1 MSNLYNSI
9 IEENELDIF
18 IDVEDTEEYNYSLF
32 KKESNN
38 INCHNLYLKSTTLT
52 FIYTNKYNIQSCI
65 RKHPNKFMYL
75 QKTGH
80 I

>member
-18 IDVEDTEEYNYSLF
+18 IDVEGTEEYNYSLF
-32 KKESNN
+32 KKENNN

-52 FIYTNKYNIQSCI
+52 FIYTNKNNIQECI
-65 RKHPNKFMYL
+65 KKYPKKYTFL
-75 QKTGH
+75 QHTGH
-80 I
+80 V